1 MGFVIRLLGFLA
13 LVALSVVMALVLGTL
28 YSLPIFLMRVYL
40 GPGSLFDWVPLLVAL
55 THATLLVLVILLR
68 RVPRVFGKI
77 VLYSFLALLLSY
89 PSYLATIPLSGH
101 GWEYG
106 LLIGVP
112 FLAAVLFPRVLVYV
126 FELAWKIFSAMA
138 LHLGGLIASLLNRAV
153 GSISP
158 GIGVH
163 VAGIEVVSLPY
174 EYLRRAGGPA
184 LRGVYYGPLEARR
197 HPRATDPLR
206 REEGQDP
213 PAHQSPHIQ
222 RPHPKTR

>member
-89 PSYLATIPLSGH
+89 PS
-101 GWEYG
+101 
-106 LLIGVP
+106 
-112 FLAAVLFPRVLVYV
+112 
-126 FELAWKIFSAMA
+126 
-138 LHLGGLIASLLNRAV
+138 
-153 GSISP
+153 
-158 GIGVH
+158 
-163 VAGIEVVSLPY
+163 
-174 EYLRRAGGPA
+174 
-184 LRGVYYGPLEARR
+184 
-197 HPRATDPLR
+197 
-206 REEGQDP
+206 
-213 PAHQSPHIQ
+213 
-222 RPHPKTR
+222 